1 MNNNNN
7 ENYLYIGSTLYGIK
21 NEIYTIEK
29 IDDEKIEVRFLKKVN
44 ITYNMGRDTKVQI
57 REVTS
62 CFLYKDIGIRLFFK
76 EGDCYREATELF
88 NDIDYLNYRKNLNS
102 RIAEERKV
110 EEKRIKYI
118 ESLRPNTKKI
128 TNTDL
133 NLLLLSYSNES
144 ENLSE
149 EMKFYNYSHWHNI
162 SYFARM
168 DLDTEYENEHYYEK
182 FYISK
187 NTETIEIKDGVTVID
202 WRSPLGE
209 FYYDNENNELLR
221 EKYKYNTLLKRKF
234 IFKPFKYL
242 NTYIANDDFY
252 NEGVMDEFLMKV
264 LMEKRNLGRL
274 TDIIYSIQSNQ
285 NKIIRADPY
294 ENFIVQGCAGSGKT
308 MILLHRLSYLKY
320 NNLLP
325 EYKKIK
331 IITPGKIFNDF
342 ISDLS
347 KDLNIEEIEQISILD
362 YYLAL
367 NNSYCEKNKFMYA
380 LNERYSDTGQ
390 SFYEKDIRRDSIM
403 KSIKEKISNKKKMY
417 KEYFKVDRMFDESD
431 LDSNIINL
439 LYSMDFFN
447 TVKKRY
453 EKRIDFIKD
462 EISSIFSYSEK
473 ISNHQYFEIF
483 LSKSMELIDKLLIK
497 IQNEI
502 WQRNP
507 LDERSKERRK
517 EYDKKIQEIKMLQ
530 DEVLDYF
537 YFPFDFYC
545 EIIADLQR
553 NNIDIP
559 KEKFTRFQLLLM
571 LYINY
576 LQFGEILN
584 GDKLLCF
591 DEAQDYNE
599 VEYRILKLVN
609 NKTIFNLYGDINQA
623 IFTKSLT
630 DWNVLKKFINFNQ
643 YNLKENF
650 RNTKQISDFCNQK
663 FKYNNISMGIEGKEV
678 KYINKKEINN
688 VIISKI
694 NNKKKIAIIVQ
705 NKDELESIIPIDCE
719 YTFYGNIEQ
728 VKGIE
733 FDSVIIFDDKMT
745 KNEKYIAYTRA
756 LNDLYIVN

>member
-1 MNNNNN
+1 MKKTNN

-29 IDDEKIEVRFLKKVN
+29 IDDEKIEVSFLKKVN
-44 ITYNMGRDTKVQI
+44 ITYNMGRDTRVEIKEAT
-57 REVTS
+57 RY
-62 CFLYKDIGIRLFFK
+62 FLYKDIGILLFLK
-76 EGDCYREATELF
+76 EGDCYRDATELF
-88 NDIDYLNYRKNLNS
+88 NDIDYLNYRKNLNT
-102 RIAEERKV
+102 RIEEERKV
-110 EEKRIKYI
+110 EEKRIKHI

-133 NLLLLSYSNES
+133 NLLLSSYSNES

-149 EMKFYNYSHWHNI
+149 EMKFYNYSQWNNI

-187 NTETIEIKDGVTVID
+187 NTETIEIEDGVTVID

-221 EKYKYNTLLKRKF
+221 EIYKYKTLLKRKF
-234 IFKPFKYL
+234 IFNPFKYL

-252 NEGVMDEFLMKV
+252 TEGVMDEFLMKV

-285 NKIIRADPY
+285 NKIIRAAPY

-325 EYKKIK
+325 EYRKIK

-342 ISDLS
+342 ISGLS
-347 KDLNIEEIEQISILD
+347 KDLNIEEIEQISILN

-367 NNSYCEKNKFMYA
+367 NNSYYEKYQFMQT
-380 LNERYSDTGQ
+380 LNERYSVSRP
-390 SFYEKDIRRDSIM
+390 SFYEKDIRRDIIVRN
-403 KSIKEKISNKKKMY
+403 IKEKISNKKKMY
-417 KEYFKVDRMFDESD
+417 KEYFKADRMFDESD
-431 LDSNIINL
+431 LDSNIISL
-439 LYSMDFFN
+439 LYSMNFFN
-447 TVKKRY
+447 NVKERY

-462 EISSIFSYSEK
+462 EISSIFSCPEK
-473 ISNHQYFEIF
+473 MSNHQYFEIF
-483 LSKSMELIDKLLIK
+483 LGKSMELIDKFLIK

-502 WQRNP
+502 WKSNSS
-507 LDERSKERRK
+507 DERSKERRK

-559 KEKFTRFQLLLM
+559 REKFTRFQLLLM

-576 LQFGEILN
+576 LQFGGILN

-609 NKTIFNLYGDINQA
+609 DKTIFNLYGDINQA
-623 IFTKSLT
+623 IFSKSLT
-630 DWNVLKKFINFNQ
+630 DWNGLKKFINFNQ

-663 FKYNNISMGIEGKEV
+663 FEYQNISMGIEGKDV
-678 KYINKKEINN
+678 KYINKMEINN
-688 VIISKI
+688 VILSKI
-694 NNKKKIAIIVQ
+694 NNKKQIAIIVK
-705 NKDELESIIPIDCE
+705 NKDDLENIIPIDCE

-733 FDSVIIFDDKMT
+733 FDSVIVFDDKMT